1 MSFLVKLQNFFMKN
15 DPDRLYLAKRIAR
28 SFRNDEEAIM
38 NRLEEIYAKG
48 GPKKLKV
55 KEITSKAKSPKSN
68 QTPVLETTDH
78 NTSSSMEKSIE
89 ETPKKSKKKL
99 FVIVGIVLAL
109 VGGSVGFY
117 FTTGSSESHDS
128 EDAHSI
134 ESTTNEAQNSEESKK
149 SIEEIEKTID
159 QAEKDSV
166 AKELIEA
173 GEILEILH

>member
-1 MSFLVKLQNFFMKN
+1 MSFLVRLQNFFMKH

-28 SFRNDEEAIM
+28 AFRNDEDAVM

-55 KEITSKAKSPKSN
+55 KELTDTTKKVKSN
-68 QTPVLETTDH
+68 TTNLNEDV
-78 NTSSSMEKSIE
+78 NSGEVINQVE
-89 ETPKKSKKKL
+89 EEVKPKKSKKKL
-99 FVIVGIVLAL
+99 FIALGIVLTLA
-109 VGGSVGFY
+109 GGGAGFY
-117 FTTGSSESHDS
+117 MTMGVSSSNDPETHSSDS
-128 EDAHSI
+128 THQEH
-134 ESTTNEAQNSEESKK
+134 TNEPKTVDE
-149 SIEEIEKTID
+149 IEEAIE